1 MPATRKAAYQRF
13 LKKLRRAREQSGMT
27 QVKVARQLR
36 RTQAYVSK
44 CESGDRRV
52 DVVELKAFAKLYGK
66 SVSYFV
72 DGR

>member
-27 QVKVARQLR
+27 QVEVARQLR

-72 DGR
+72 DRR

>member
-1 MPATRKAAYQRF
+1 MPATRKTAYQRF

-72 DGR
+72 DRR

>member
-1 MPATRKAAYQRF
+1 
-13 LKKLRRAREQSGMT
+13 MT

>member
-1 MPATRKAAYQRF
+1 MPSTRKAAYQRF
-13 LKKLRRAREQSGMT
+13 LKKLRRARGQSGLT
-27 QVKVARQLR
+27 QVEVARQLR

-52 DVVELKAFAKLYGK
+52 DVVELQAFAKLYRK
-66 SVSYFV
+66 SIAYFV